1 MTVLNNMY
9 GEGIENGW
17 SPRGGQTLSVFGGG
31 LNTGGSSSGSGVG
44 LAAGFAAA
52 TIGCETMGSIV
63 SVWSIQWRTPT
74 PLSPRESS

>member
-17 SPRGGQTLSVFGGG
+17 SPRGGQTLSVFG
-31 LNTGGSSSGSGVG
+31 SGHNSGVG

-52 TIGCETMGSIV
+52 TVGCETMGSIV
-63 SVWSIQWRTPT
+63 SVWNIRWRTL
-74 PLSPRESS
+74 LSPRESS